1 MKAAAIVCFVLA
13 LAVLGYWAASGMHF
27 ATRTEIPPEKHLS
40 CATAADCGAEGDVC
54 TDGKCFD
61 DFGDPKPGKEWQET
75 FESASST
82 APGRRPAGSSSSAR
96 CCSSSTAASAAAPP
110 DGQ

>member
-1 MKAAAIVCFVLA
+1 MRAAAAVSVVLA

-40 CATAADCGAEGDVC
+40 CNTAEDCGAPDDKC

-61 DFGDPKPGKEWQET
+61 DFGDAKPGKEWQET
-75 FESASST
+75 FELGLVDGAGP
-82 APGRRPAGSSSSAR
+82 AAGGLLFVGAVLFFVDRRKR
-96 CCSSSTAASAAAPP
+96 KAAA
-110 DGQ
+110 

>member
-61 DFGDPKPGKEWQET
+61 DFGDPKPGKEWQKT
-75 FESASST
+75 FELGIVDGAGP
-82 APGRRPAGSSSSAR
+82 AAGGLVFIGAVLFFLDRRKR
-96 CCSSSTAASAAAPP
+96 RRAA
-110 DGQ
+110 